1 MKKIFVRI
9 FDFIK
14 KYKSYIL
21 IILIV
26 VVSIFSIFMQNIEKK
41 EQMKINGKSLDKK
54 EDKICVYIT
63 GEVKNQGVYYLEENS
78 RLCDLIDICGGLT
91 EMAEISDINLAKKLV
106 DSDKIVIPKIKDTID
121 NNENNLITNIV
132 EDEIENLDDVDDID
146 NINSSEKI
154 NINTA
159 SKDMLQNLDGIGE
172 KTAEKIIEYRKNNK
186 FQKIE
191 DIMEVSGIGEAKFEA
206 IKDYI
211 CVD

>member
-1 MKKIFVRI
+1 MRI
-9 FDFIK
+9 TSEITLK
-14 KYKSYIL
+14 G
-21 IILIV
+21 V
-26 VVSIFSIFMQNIEKK
+26 EEKDSH
-41 EQMKINGKSLDKK
+41 E
-54 EDKICVYIT
+54 
-63 GEVKNQGVYYLEENS
+63 
-78 RLCDLIDICGGLT
+78 DLIDR
-91 EMAEISDINLAKKLV
+91 V
-106 DSDKIVIPKIKDTID
+106 
-121 NNENNLITNIV
+121 V
-132 EDEIENLDDVDDID
+132 EKCFEIENLDDVDDID